1 MNKKNKILI
10 IAPRIAAISET
21 FIYDQILGINDFEVI
36 VCCNQRENE
45 NIFNFLNEPIVLGS
59 RPVSLYD
66 RFISKIKRF
75 LRGEQKYS
83 LHHSAEKIICTI
95 LKNEKISLIHCHY
108 GVSAITLIPII
119 RKFDIPIIVTFHGYD
134 ASKMLLEEDYSNKLS
149 LFFKLNSYSITVSK
163 NMEVRL
169 LKYNLNIDR
178 NVVIP
183 CGIDTNYFVKI
194 NEIKKLGP
202 LILLHSGRVTPK
214 KGVLDLAKVFNE
226 IKELNIVLW
235 IMGDGVG
242 IDNDE
247 YDQLKAYIQEFKLE
261 KKVKLFGAQPSEEVK
276 LRMQQSDIFI
286 LNSRVSKDGD
296 MEGLPVSIL
305 EAMACGLPVISTY
318 HSGIPE
324 IITNGENGL
333 LVPEFDNIA
342 LREAILT
349 LINDSELRK
358 KLSNNA
364 LIRSQD
370 FSKEITIEKI
380 QDFYRAVLKNEAN
393 NFITN

>member
-370 FSKEITIEKI
+370 FSKEITIEII